1 MEKFGLVDKTKEE
14 LIEIAFE
21 QDLKEKKLCEELEI
35 AKEKIERQKVSLK
48 KMNDAVCMLCI
59 ICLIMMSCLFLFIVN
74 LHS

>member
-21 QDLKEKKLCEELEI
+21 QDSKEKKLCEELEI
-35 AKEKIERQKVSLK
+35 AKEKKELLQVSLK
-48 KMNDAVCMLCI
+48 KMNEAFCMLCI
-59 ICLIMMSCLFLFIVN
+59 ICLVMMSCLFIFIVN